1 MANRLNFAI
10 CLAFAIIFSISLAA
24 VMPTDALEAT
34 VSGST
39 VSVTGTASPG
49 EQVSMRSSFTMNLP
63 VSGGQYEYETS
74 VVIPQEP
81 NRFQVTA
88 RNVED
93 FNAGVKMGIWITK
106 RFQASSGTA
115 SISHANVPSGR
126 YNIKLFGEAQPGSS
140 QVPVEV
146 AAETRVMADG
156 NGKYSLDIDTS
167 GIPAGEYRIEVAGE
181 TKTIQVG
188 GQSPDSS
195 AASSPTSTATGF
207 SSTES
212 TASAASKN
220 ENDGTGEEMTDQ
232 KEKPVE
238 ITSEVIHWYANET
251 GQSIATAGK
260 YQETEK
266 QLRQRLAGGY
276 WKIIRQ
282 GDPLTEQAGN
292 CENMFCLVRDK
303 DACTVCRDKD
313 IIQKSN
319 QSIDAANPAQ
329 VTNNPNRV
337 SQNSNDSK
345 NLYDVNDLNEP
356 QDLNKSQASKPV
368 QEKGLLEQ
376 IGSWVDRLFG
386 TNIGG

>member
-10 CLAFAIIFSISLAA
+10 CLAVAIIFSISPAA

-49 EQVSMRSSFTMNLP
+49 AQVSMRSSFTMNLP

-146 AAETRVMADG
+146 GAETRVMADG

-188 GQSPDSS
+188 IQSPDSS

-292 CENMFCLVRDK
+292 CENEFCLVRDK

-356 QDLNKSQASKPV
+356 QDLNKSQAPKPV

>member
-10 CLAFAIIFSISLAA
+10 CLAFAIIFSISLTA

-49 EQVSMRSSFTMNLP
+49 EQVSMRSSFTINLP

-106 RFQASSGTA
+106 RFQASGGTA

-146 AAETRVMADG
+146 GAETRVMADG

-188 GQSPDSS
+188 IQSPDSS

-212 TASAASKN
+212 TASKN

>member
-10 CLAFAIIFSISLAA
+10 CLAVAIIFSISPAA

-49 EQVSMRSSFTMNLP
+49 AQVSMRSSFTMNLP
-63 VSGGQYEYETS
+63 VNGGQYEYETS
-74 VVIPQEP
+74 VEIPQEP

-88 RNVED
+88 RNVQD

-106 RFQASSGTA
+106 RFQSSGGTA
-115 SISHANVPSGR
+115 SISHDNVPSGR
-126 YNIKLFGEAQPGSS
+126 YNIKLFGVAQPGSS

-195 AASSPTSTATGF
+195 AASSPTSTA
-207 SSTES
+207 
-212 TASAASKN
+212 SAAGQNK
-220 ENDGTGEEMTDQ
+220 NDGTGEEMPDQ
-232 KEKPVE
+232 KAKPVE

-251 GQSIATAGK
+251 GQSIAMASK

-276 WKIIRQ
+276 WKIIRK

-292 CENMFCLVRDK
+292 CENEFCLVRDK
-303 DACTVCRDKD
+303 DACTICRDKD
-313 IIQKSN
+313 IILKSN
-319 QSIDAANPAQ
+319 QSIDAANPVQ
-329 VTNNPNRV
+329 VTNNPNQV

-345 NLYDVNDLNEP
+345 KLYDVLDLNEP
-356 QDLNKSQASKPV
+356 QDLNKSQAPKPV
-368 QEKGLLEQ
+368 QEKGMMEK
-376 IGSWVDRLFG
+376 IGDWINQLFG
-386 TNIGG
+386 THTGG

>member
-10 CLAFAIIFSISLAA
+10 CLAVAIIFSISPAA

-49 EQVSMRSSFTMNLP
+49 AQVSMRSSFTMNLP

-74 VVIPQEP
+74 VEIPQEP

-88 RNVED
+88 RNVQD

-126 YNIKLFGEAQPGSS
+126 YNIKLFGEAQPGYS

-195 AASSPTSTATGF
+195 AASSPTSTATGI

-220 ENDGTGEEMTDQ
+220 EDDGTGEEMTDQ

-251 GQSIATAGK
+251 GQSIAMAGK

-276 WKIIRQ
+276 WKIIRK

-292 CENMFCLVRDK
+292 CENEFCLVRDK
-303 DACTVCRDKD
+303 DACTICRDKD
-313 IIQKSN
+313 IILKSN
-319 QSIDAANPAQ
+319 QSIDAANPVQ
-329 VTNNPNRV
+329 VTNNPNQV

-345 NLYDVNDLNEP
+345 KLYDVLDLNEP
-356 QDLNKSQASKPV
+356 QDLNKSQAPKPV
-368 QEKGLLEQ
+368 QEKGMMEK
-376 IGSWVDRLFG
+376 IGDWINQLFG
-386 TNIGG
+386 THTGG

>member
-10 CLAFAIIFSISLAA
+10 CLAFAIIFSISLTA

-49 EQVSMRSSFTMNLP
+49 EQVSMRSSFTINLP

-93 FNAGVKMGIWITK
+93 LNAGVKMGIWITK

-146 AAETRVMADG
+146 GAETRVMADG

-195 AASSPTSTATGF
+195 AASSPTSTA
-207 SSTES
+207 
-212 TASAASKN
+212 SAASKN
-220 ENDGTGEEMTDQ
+220 EDDGTGEEMTDQ

>member
-10 CLAFAIIFSISLAA
+10 CLAFAIIFSITLAA
-24 VMPTDALEAT
+24 VMPIDAIEAT
-34 VSGST
+34 LSGST

-74 VVIPQEP
+74 VEIPQEP

-88 RNVED
+88 RNVQD

-106 RFQASSGTA
+106 RFQANGGTA

-140 QVPVEV
+140 QVPIEV
-146 AAETRVMADG
+146 AAETQVKADS

-188 GQSPDSS
+188 GSSPDSS
-195 AASSPTSTATGF
+195 AASSPANTATGI
-207 SSTES
+207 SS
-212 TASAASKN
+212 TASAASQN
-220 ENDGTGEEMTDQ
+220 EDDGTGEEIPDQ
-232 KEKPVE
+232 KAKPVE

-251 GQSIATAGK
+251 GQSIATTGE

-266 QLRQRLAGGY
+266 QLRQRIAGGY

-292 CENMFCLVRDK
+292 CENEFCLIRDK

-313 IIQKSN
+313 IILKSN
-319 QSIDAANPAQ
+319 QSREAANP
-329 VTNNPNRV
+329 VTNNQNRV
-337 SQNSNDSK
+337 SQKSNDSK
-345 NLYDVNDLNEP
+345 NLDDVKDLNEP
-356 QDLNKSQASKPV
+356 QDLNKSQAAKPV
-368 QEKGLLEQ
+368 QEKGLVEQ
-376 IGSWVDRLFG
+376 IGAWANQLFG
-386 TNIGG
+386 THTGG

>member
-10 CLAFAIIFSISLAA
+10 CLALAIIFSISLAA
-24 VMPTDALEAT
+24 VMPPDAIEAT

-49 EQVSMRSSFTMNLP
+49 AQVSMRSSFTMNLP

-74 VVIPQEP
+74 VEIPQEP

-88 RNVED
+88 RNVQD

-106 RFQASSGTA
+106 RFQASGGTA

-146 AAETRVMADG
+146 AAETQVKADS

-188 GQSPDSS
+188 GLSQEKSIGSD
-195 AASSPTSTATGF
+195 AI
-207 SSTES
+207 SSTTSSSE
-212 TASAASKN
+212 
-220 ENDGTGEEMTDQ
+220 DEM
-232 KEKPVE
+232 PVQQMAE
-238 ITSEVIHWYANET
+238 PAGITSETVHWYANET
-251 GQSIATAGK
+251 GLGTVNASD
-260 YQETEK
+260 YQEVESM
-266 QLRQRLAGGY
+266 LRQRLAGGY

-282 GDPLTEQAGN
+282 GDPLTEEAGN
-292 CENMFCLVRDK
+292 CEQEYCLVRDR
-303 DACTVCRDKD
+303 DACTICRDKD
-313 IIQKSN
+313 ILMKSGGSPKATNSVADNRNSVSQKSN
-319 QSIDAANPAQ
+319 D
-329 VTNNPNRV
+329 
-337 SQNSNDSK
+337 SQNLSDFQK
-345 NLYDVNDLNEP
+345 
-356 QDLNKSQASKPV
+356 AKPTE
-368 QEKGLLEQ
+368 EKGLMERV
-376 IGSWVDRLFG
+376 SDWVNQLFA
-386 TNIGG
+386 GG